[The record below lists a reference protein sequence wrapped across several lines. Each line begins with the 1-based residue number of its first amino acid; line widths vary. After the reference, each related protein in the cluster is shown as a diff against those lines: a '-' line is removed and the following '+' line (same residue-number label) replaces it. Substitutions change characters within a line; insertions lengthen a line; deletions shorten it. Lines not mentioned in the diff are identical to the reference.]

1 MNKTSRPTN
10 TYKNLSQEE
19 LIQLV
24 VTLTNQVQLLSE
36 QVKLLTQRQ
45 YGRKTEEASS
55 LQLQMDLEFN
65 EAEAIQDSE
74 EPEPTLEK
82 AAPKK
87 KQKGKRKNDLV
98 KVTNHRDVNVEIKEE
113 DLISMF
119 GKNGWKR
126 LPDETYSKLEHHP
139 ASFEAVTYHIAV
151 YAGKDNQTIVR
162 AERPI
167 DVMPKSIATPSLL
180 ASIIFA
186 KYVNA
191 VPLYRQEKTYEQG
204 CDIHISRTTMAN
216 WCIKSADILKPYYNL
231 LKEQMINEH
240 IINADETPFLLSKDG
255 REAGSK
261 SYMWVYRAGA
271 HHEEDKKIVLYD
283 YQPTRRA
290 DHPREFL
297 NGFKGIVMSD
307 GYQVYHKLEKERPDE
322 LVVAGCW
329 AHAKRKFSEV
339 VKANNKNNKVGNSL
353 SSQAI
358 QMITKI
364 FHETNLLD
372 DLPYEE

>member
-1 MNKTSRPTN
+1 
-10 TYKNLSQEE
+10 
-19 LIQLV
+19 
-24 VTLTNQVQLLSE
+24 
-36 QVKLLTQRQ
+36 
-45 YGRKTEEASS
+45 
-55 LQLQMDLEFN
+55 
-65 EAEAIQDSE
+65 
-74 EPEPTLEK
+74 
-82 AAPKK
+82 
-87 KQKGKRKNDLV
+87 
-98 KVTNHRDVNVEIKEE
+98 
-113 DLISMF
+113 
-119 GKNGWKR
+119 
-126 LPDETYSKLEHHP
+126 
-139 ASFEAVTYHIAV
+139 
-151 YAGKDNQTIVR
+151 
-162 AERPI
+162 
-167 DVMPKSIATPSLL
+167 
-180 ASIIFA
+180 
-186 KYVNA
+186 
-191 VPLYRQEKTYEQG
+191 
-204 CDIHISRTTMAN
+204 MAN

-372 DLPYEE
+372 DLPYEECKKARQTKIKLLVDQFFEWAKKHQYEVAPKSGTGEGFTYVINQEKYLRTFLDYPEIPMTNNAAEQAIRSFTVGRKNWVMIDTISGADSSAILYSIVETAKANKLKIYNYINYLLEEMPKYVNKINPEISESLLPWSKDFPKELFK